1 MTPQTACI
9 ARWQWFAL
17 RNLAHGAWARQK
29 RDVVAVL
36 AGGGF
41 LVIYEAHTVH
51 SELCEA
57 APFLVAHWRLL
68 LAGAGALSGA
78 AGWWRGMAAARGAW
92 AQLSAPW
99 LAVLPLTADARVDAM
114 RVGCVLQ
121 GLAQA
126 AAVMALAALLASWA
140 ETGPMLAASLGGALA
155 FTGAYGAA
163 VVLRGNSRM
172 ERDFSVRDIA
182 ISTRAGRRVATLMA
196 RIDGV
201 RPARVGTW
209 AVLSRGGG
217 FYAGSMAA
225 GLAMAAVGCA
235 IGAAQLWPF
244 AAVAGAAL
252 GGHLVFVG
260 TVDCRP
266 LLNPVLRVAPLGFAP
281 AAAATLRGP
290 LAAAC
295 AVGGA
300 GLLLGTATAG
310 VPAGMA
316 ASGAAVMLVLN
327 AVFASV
333 ACGLPASRGGAVA
346 LYGAAMLLTAYEHI
360 EYGDA
365 IYLCPAALAVFM
377 CRQGRRGF
385 RHFA

>member
-1 MTPQTACI
+1 
-9 ARWQWFAL
+9 
-17 RNLAHGAWARQK
+17 
-29 RDVVAVL
+29 
-36 AGGGF
+36 
-41 LVIYEAHTVH
+41 
-51 SELCEA
+51 
-57 APFLVAHWRLL
+57 
-68 LAGAGALSGA
+68 
-78 AGWWRGMAAARGAW
+78 
-92 AQLSAPW
+92 
-99 LAVLPLTADARVDAM
+99 
-114 RVGCVLQ
+114 
-121 GLAQA
+121 
-126 AAVMALAALLASWA
+126 
-140 ETGPMLAASLGGALA
+140 
-155 FTGAYGAA
+155 
-163 VVLRGNSRM
+163 M